1 MFLNIFQVS
10 TLSVLSGLDMFLNF
24 VSAINAKA
32 VLNSI
37 TSMHP
42 NTLLSSFYKV
52 TYETAPQEIW
62 QQPSVPFSNFIKISS
77 FLRF

>member
-24 VSAINAKA
+24 VSAINEKA

-42 NTLLSSFYKV
+42 NTLLSSFYQSHV
-52 TYETAPQEIW
+52 
-62 QQPSVPFSNFIKISS
+62 
-77 FLRF
+77 